1 MLNLKKFYQKT
12 FRKLKRVGKSKP
24 KSKRNRRTPAQNPE
38 NIFNIAIEPI
48 KKRRKQTKTKTNKK
62 IKNAC
67 YQEAVLNSVLL
78 YL

>member
-38 NIFNIAIEPI
+38 KIFNIAIESI